1 MSRHLKKWSE
11 PTIDFEG
18 IIVKIP
24 GTWES
29 QSLIQGIASLST
41 TKGKHNNDDVSGSM
55 TWDFTNTHHEA
66 DILLM
71 E

>member
-1 MSRHLKKWSE
+1 MSLEKVGSE

-18 IIVKIP
+18 TIVKIP

-29 QSLIQGIASLST
+29 QSLIQGIAGLST
-41 TKGKHNNDDVSGSM
+41 TRDKDNNDDVSGSM